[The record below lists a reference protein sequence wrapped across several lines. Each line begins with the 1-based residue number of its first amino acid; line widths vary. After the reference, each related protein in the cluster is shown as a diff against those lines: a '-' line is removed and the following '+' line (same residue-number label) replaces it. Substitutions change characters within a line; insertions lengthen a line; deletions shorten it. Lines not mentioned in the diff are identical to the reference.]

1 MHREIRENTINALAD
16 YDVIDDE
23 IVKEII
29 SNEVIYS
36 EKSKN
41 LPIKDRLNLI
51 ERIFADIRGFDVLQ
65 SLLDDDSVSEIMVN
79 GMNKIFVEK
88 NGKIEETELSF
99 DNEERLEYVI
109 QKMVSTVGRSVNTMN
124 PIVDARLES
133 GDRINIVLPPVSL
146 NGAVITIRKF
156 QNENLNIDKLINM
169 GSLTKECR
177 DELKTWVNLKYNIFI
192 SGGTGSGKTTF
203 LNALANFIS
212 PDERVI
218 SIEDSAELK
227 LSKLKNW
234 IRLESRNKNSEGE
247 GEITI
252 RDLLKTSLRM
262 RPDRIIVGEIRSTE
276 AIDMLQAMNTG
287 HDGSLS
293 TGHANSPID
302 MLRRIETMV
311 ISGIDIPLNA
321 VKNQINSA
329 IDILIHL
336 ARFPDGSRKVSK
348 ICAIGDKNNG
358 DYELID
364 IYEFRAECDKDIN
377 SGKLVRT
384 SADLTTIKKLKRKNE
399 RRNEWWLV

>member
-1 MHREIRENTINALAD
+1 MHKKIRENTINNLANYEVINDAL
-16 YDVIDDE
+16 
-23 IVKEII
+23 VKEII
-29 SNEVIYS
+29 ANEVIYS
-36 EKSKN
+36 EHSKN
-41 LPIKDRLNLI
+41 LPIQKRLDLI
-51 ERIFADIRGFDVLQ
+51 ERVFADIRGFDVLQ

-79 GMNKIFVEK
+79 GMNKIFIER
-88 NGKIEETELSF
+88 NGKIEETKLTF
-99 DNEERLEYVI
+99 DDEDRLEYVI

-156 QNENLNIDKLINM
+156 QNENLTMNKLIKI
-169 GSLTKECR
+169 GSLSKECR
-177 DELKTWVNLKYNIFI
+177 DELKTWVDAKYNIFI

-203 LNALANFIS
+203 LNALANFIKKE
-212 PDERVI
+212 ERVI
-218 SIEDSAELK
+218 SIEDSAELR
-227 LSKLKNW
+227 LHNLQNW

-262 RPDRIIVGEIRSTE
+262 RPDRIIVGEIRGQE

-311 ISGIDIPLNA
+311 MSGMDIPLEA
-321 VKNQINSA
+321 IKSQINSA
-329 IDILIHL
+329 IDIVIHL

-348 ICAIGDKNNG
+348 ISAIGDKN
-358 DYELID
+358 DEEYHMID
-364 IYEFRAECDKDIN
+364 IYEYKIDNNTTSSGKLIRTTADIN
-377 SGKLVRT
+377 S
-384 SADLTTIKKLKRKNE
+384 IKKLSRKNE
-399 RRNEWWLV
+399 RRFIE

>member
-1 MHREIRENTINALAD
+1 MRKAIRENTINSLAN
-16 YDVIDDE
+16 YEVIDDQL
-23 IVKEII
+23 VREII
-29 SNEVIYS
+29 ANEVIYS
-36 EKSKN
+36 EQSKN
-41 LPIKDRLNLI
+41 LPIKKRLALI

-65 SLLDDDSVSEIMVN
+65 TLLDDDSVSEIMVN
-79 GMNKIFVEK
+79 GAKQIFIEK
-88 NGKIEETELSF
+88 NGKIEETTLSF
-99 DNEERLEYVI
+99 DDEDRLEYVI
-109 QKMVSTVGRSVNTMN
+109 QKMVSAVGRSVNTMN

-156 QNENLNIDKLINM
+156 QNENLTMDNLIKI
-169 GSLTKECR
+169 GSLTRECKE
-177 DELKTWVNLKYNIFI
+177 ELSSWVDAKYNIFI

-203 LNALANFIS
+203 LNALANFIK
-212 PDERVI
+212 PAERVI
-218 SIEDSAELK
+218 SIEDSAELR
-227 LSKLKNW
+227 LNNLKNW

-262 RPDRIIVGEIRSTE
+262 RPDRIIVGEIRGKE

-311 ISGIDIPLNA
+311 MSGMDIPLEA
-321 VKNQINSA
+321 IKSQINSA
-329 IDILIHL
+329 IDIVIHL

-348 ICAIGDKNNG
+348 ISAIADKNG
-358 DYELID
+358 EDYNLID
-364 IYEFRAECDKDIN
+364 IYQFKVEPN
-377 SGKLVRT
+377 SPSQGKLIRT
-384 SADLTTIKKLKRKNE
+384 KADLASINKLARKNE
-399 RRNEWWLV
+399 RRQK